1 VNQRNQ
7 NATNLVDDVGHS
19 ASQNRV
25 TNGDDEGLRVDSSNV
40 CESTDDRDYYIE
52 LLEHVRAVINETHDS
67 VRPTDGYRV

>member
-1 VNQRNQ
+1 
-7 NATNLVDDVGHS
+7 
-19 ASQNRV
+19 
-25 TNGDDEGLRVDSSNV
+25 LRVDSSNV